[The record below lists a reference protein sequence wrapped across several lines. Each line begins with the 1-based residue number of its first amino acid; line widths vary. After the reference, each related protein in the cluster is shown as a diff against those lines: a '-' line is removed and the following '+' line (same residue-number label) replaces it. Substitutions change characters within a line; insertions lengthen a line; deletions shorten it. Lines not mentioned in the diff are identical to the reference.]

1 MTVMDSKAKLSKR
14 NKEGYYIVKPVNSIK
29 EMLKAAKDEAG
40 DWDAYQYRIPDDPEN
55 GIRHITYKEFYE
67 TTENLGATLT
77 DMGLGNAHIAC
88 LGDNSYPWIV
98 AYLTV
103 LKSAGVFVPID
114 RELPAD
120 DILRIVND
128 SDSTAIFCG
137 RRFEQ
142 MILDNRDRLPA
153 IKYVISLDAEENTD
167 DMYSMTALIER
178 GRSFDR
184 TEYDSLKS
192 DENGLKMLVYTSG
205 TTGIAKGVMLSEHN
219 LVSGV
224 YYGLQ
229 VSQPLSKGLSVLP
242 YNHTYESVC
251 DILVSIHKHS
261 TLCINDSLKAV
272 VKNLQLFKPDYI
284 YLVPAF
290 LELFY
295 SNIMRT
301 LKKQGKD
308 KLVFSMIEKS
318 NKLRKVGIDM
328 RKVFFGKITESFG
341 GNLKKIVCGGAP
353 IRPEIGK
360 FFGDIGIWVIGG
372 YGITEC
378 SPLVSVN
385 DESANDYN
393 TVGRRLPCLEWKVD
407 APNDEGIGEICVKG
421 DVVMLGYYKQPEKT
435 AEVIQDGW
443 FRTGDY
449 GFITPEDWLVIT
461 GRKKNIIVLTNGK
474 NIYPEEIE
482 GYIMQIDYVIEAVVR
497 GVKNDHGQETHL
509 MAEVYLDGEHEKQDV
524 LRDIQKKLSV
534 LPGYKT
540 VSTVEIRKE
549 PFAKTT
555 SNKIKRTY

>member
-1 MTVMDSKAKLSKR
+1 MDSKAKLSKR

-67 TTENLGATLT
+67 TTENLGAALT

-120 DILRIVND
+120 DMLRIVND

-284 YLVPAF
+284 YLGPAF

-328 RKVFFGKITESFG
+328 RKVPILVYPTLHYQNGGIKITADGQSAVKNLFVAGEAVG
-341 GNLKKIVCGGAP
+341 GIHGEN
-353 IRPEIGK
+353 
-360 FFGDIGIWVIGG
+360 
-372 YGITEC
+372 
-378 SPLVSVN
+378 
-385 DESANDYN
+385 
-393 TVGRRLPCLEWKVD
+393 RLMGNSLLD
-407 APNDEGIGEICVKG
+407 
-421 DVVMLGYYKQPEKT
+421 
-435 AEVIQDGW
+435 
-443 FRTGDY
+443 
-449 GFITPEDWLVIT
+449 
-461 GRKKNIIVLTNGK
+461 IIVFGRNAGVNAAKVAKETELAELTL
-474 NIYPEEIE
+474 
-482 GYIMQIDYVIEAVVR
+482 
-497 GVKNDHGQETHL
+497 DHIAKYDAE
-509 MAEVYLDGEHEKQDV
+509 MAEAGIVTDKVSPIL
-524 LRDIQKKLSV
+524 
-534 LPGYKT
+534 LPRYTHGNPKY
-540 VSTVEIRKE
+540 E
-549 PFAKTT
+549 AK
-555 SNKIKRTY
+555 